1 MSTAPRVNAAKR
13 DWGRNTSGCTILHI
27 DMDAFYA
34 SLEAARNPRLL
45 GKPVIIGTGSRSVVS
60 AASYEARKY
69 GVNSAMPTARARSLC
84 PNGIFLPVD
93 MPYYVSISS
102 RIFKEVFSKIT
113 DKVEQVSVDE
123 CYMDVSSALLRWKT
137 PIAIGEWIR
146 SEVARKFHITCS
158 VGIASNKLIAKMAST
173 NAKPNGMLIIP
184 QNRNADFVSIM
195 PLRAIPGIGPALAKK
210 LATWGINSIE
220 MLRSVDEK
228 TLERVAGSKVLAR
241 MLYNTSRGIDA
252 RQVTPHVPEKS
263 IGTESTLDKDTTDIA
278 AVKNLIRHCCNEVA
292 QELRNRNTMARTITL
307 KLRFSNLH
315 YATRC
320 KTLRNVTDCAPE
332 LYKHACDLLESVNPT
347 VHDHKLGGS
356 HICLLSSVRLAG
368 VSVSNLVDKSKAL
381 VQPTI
386 SDILEENE
394 RENTISGMRKNSTEI
409 AQNAIKNTHARI
421 SHAEHVLDAVRK
433 KYGNNA
439 AQMGI

>member
-1 MSTAPRVNAAKR
+1 
-13 DWGRNTSGCTILHI
+13 
-27 DMDAFYA
+27 
-34 SLEAARNPRLL
+34 
-45 GKPVIIGTGSRSVVS
+45 
-60 AASYEARKY
+60 
-69 GVNSAMPTARARSLC
+69 
-84 PNGIFLPVD
+84 
-93 MPYYVSISS
+93 
-102 RIFKEVFSKIT
+102 
-113 DKVEQVSVDE
+113 
-123 CYMDVSSALLRWKT
+123 MDVSSALLQWKT

-173 NAKPNGMLIIP
+173 NAKPDGMLIIP
-184 QNRNADFVSIM
+184 QNRNSDFVSIM

-220 MLRSVDEK
+220 MLRSVDEN

-263 IGTESTLDKDTTDIA
+263 IGTESTLNKDTTDIA

-292 QELRNRNTMARTITL
+292 QELRKKNTMARTVTL
-307 KLRFSNLH
+307 KLRFSDLH
-315 YATRC
+315 YVTRC
-320 KTLRNVTDCAPE
+320 RTLKNVTDCAPE
-332 LYKHACDLLESVNPT
+332 LYKHACDLLEDANPT
-347 VHDHKLGGS
+347 VHNHKLGGNNV
-356 HICLLSSVRLAG
+356 CLLSPIRLAG

-386 SDILEENE
+386 SDILEESE
-394 RENTISGMRKNSTEI
+394 RENTISAMRKNSTEI
-409 AQNAIKNTHARI
+409 TQNAIKNTSARI

-433 KYGNNA
+433 KYGSNA